1 MSADRGKPCPY
12 DLWNAFWEMQPT
24 NISDKRTLLLYNKGN
39 IYQEIIR
46 GIIMANADPRREVV
60 QKLSRFLTPSQR
72 STASEQ
78 KAPGTFGINNHE
90 LETTIEGFRFLREKT
105 IPGVPGRM
113 MLAATNEERA
123 HGQIL
128 ICYLEQDAIGNWRYS
143 GGASTSLGALSS
155 HPRVHLG
162 GGGWPNHFHVGG
174 YVITNAQDITR
185 VKLTG
190 INGIEVEDTP
200 ENGILLFFTD
210 QKIEIPLLAEL
221 YDRTGNVVTRH
232 NVFGSYVGN

>member
-1 MSADRGKPCPY
+1 
-12 DLWNAFWEMQPT
+12 
-24 NISDKRTLLLYNKGN
+24 
-39 IYQEIIR
+39 
-46 GIIMANADPRREVV
+46 MANADPRKEVV

-72 STASEQ
+72 SAASEQ
-78 KAPGTFGINNHE
+78 KTPDPFEITKHE

-105 IPGVPGRM
+105 MPDIPGRM

-128 ICYLEQDAIGNWRYS
+128 ICYLEQEASGNWRYS
-143 GGASTSLGALSS
+143 GGASTSLGAQSS

-174 YVITNAQDITR
+174 YVITNAQDITHVR
-185 VKLTG
+185 LTG
-190 INGIEVEDTP
+190 INGVEVEDDP

-210 QKIEIPLLAEL
+210 RKIEIPLLAEL
-221 YDRTGNVVTRH
+221 YDHSGKLVTSH